1 MSGQQ
6 IPLKNEYDDFFPH
19 SRLNFETRFFRHCIS
34 DEYEPI
40 KIQMRQYEE
49 LDLKA
54 SDTETLLFAKKN
66 EPIPQHL
73 QESFLDTNDDPEEV
87 RESMLEVPVS
97 RLKREILQE
106 IAEAKPEED
115 RVLAEQLAAAT
126 IIAPVNQ
133 TQNLLWI
140 DRYMPQNF
148 HELLSD
154 EKTNRDV
161 LTWLK
166 AWDPVVFKDKV

>member
-1 MSGQQ
+1 MSRHQTS
-6 IPLKNEYDDFFPH
+6 PKPEYDDFFPH
-19 SRLNFETRFFRHCIS
+19 SRLKNESRFFHHYIS

-40 KIQMRQYEE
+40 RIQMRQCEE
-49 LDLKA
+49 LYLKA
-54 SDTETLLFAKKN
+54 SEVQEFVFAK
-66 EPIPQHL
+66 EHESIPQHL
-73 QESFLDTNDDPEEV
+73 QESFLETDDKPED
-87 RESMLEVPVS
+87 RQSMLEVPVS

-106 IAEAKPEED
+106 LADNKPEED
-115 RVLAEQLAAAT
+115 RVLAEQLAATT

-133 TQNLLWI
+133 AQNRLWI
-140 DRYMPQNF
+140 DRYMPQSF

-154 EKTNRDV
+154 DKTNREV